1 MQYCSNLPCG
11 VSAGGVT
18 SLEGVSGTAEPP
30 LPPSLD
36 VLSPPPDG
44 EVAPPLSSVVVVV
57 DSVVVDEAVVCGAVC
72 GAGVD
77 DGVVVLSLSLPHP
90 PSASSPAAVRSATA
104 AAVASGRWADLTRC
118 RRGLLDAGRSRGS
131 R

>member
-1 MQYCSNLPCG
+1 MQYCSNLPWG
-11 VSAGGVT
+11 VLAGGVT
-18 SLEGVSGTAEPP
+18 SLEGESGTAEPP

-44 EVAPPLSSVVVVV
+44 EVAPPLSSLVVVV
-57 DSVVVDEAVVCGAVC
+57 DSVVDEAVVCGAVC

-77 DGVVVLSLSLPHP
+77 DGVVVLSLSP
-90 PSASSPAAVRSATA
+90 PQPATASNPAAVTSAAA
-104 AAVASGRWADLTRC
+104 AAVASGRRTALTRR